1 MEYLIWDK
9 EPGKPV
15 SVEQIILKEEEN
27 LPYWVDMDIV
37 DKERNKKNIFGRK
50 CMLKEWEKR
59 CTGDSIW
66 PVKGIAGPKGAH
78 GALQCG
84 HVGMNTNNNNNKAT
98 EK

>member
-50 CMLKEWEKR
+50 CMLKE
-59 CTGDSIW
+59 
-66 PVKGIAGPKGAH
+66 
-78 GALQCG
+78 
-84 HVGMNTNNNNNKAT
+84 
-98 EK
+98 